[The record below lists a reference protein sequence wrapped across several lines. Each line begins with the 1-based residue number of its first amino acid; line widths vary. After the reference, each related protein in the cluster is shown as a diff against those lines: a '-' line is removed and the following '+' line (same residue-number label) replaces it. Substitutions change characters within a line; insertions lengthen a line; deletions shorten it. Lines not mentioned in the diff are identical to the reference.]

1 MRGRHKAWA
10 APYLAAH
17 PEFVFAQ
24 IDPHDPFF
32 FAPALGLEIGMG
44 KGDFLLGMASKNPN
58 VHYLGLE
65 RDVSICGTAGKK
77 LEAANLANLR
87 IAGLDF
93 DAAFETLQGLKF
105 DMIYLNFSDPW
116 PKKRHWK
123 RRLTTKER
131 LLKMASLLKEDGE
144 IRFKSDN
151 LPLYEYTL
159 EQAPLAGLNV
169 VTSTDHYQLAEDDVL
184 TEYEK
189 QFREQGKPITRIVL
203 KKKV

>member
-1 MRGRHKAWA
+1 
-10 APYLAAH
+10 
-17 PEFVFAQ
+17 
-24 IDPHDPFF
+24 
-32 FAPALGLEIGMG
+32 
-44 KGDFLLGMASKNPN
+44 
-58 VHYLGLE
+58 
-65 RDVSICGTAGKK
+65 
-77 LEAANLANLR
+77 
-87 IAGLDF
+87 
-93 DAAFETLQGLKF
+93 
-105 DMIYLNFSDPW
+105 MIYLNFSDPW

-203 KKKV
+203 KKKA